1 MKKRSK
7 RVISVL
13 SVILAVLLLIPALAA
28 PASAATA
35 DEFVQLINAER
46 AKHDLPALNAT
57 NSGLQAAARVRA
69 DESAVKF
76 DGVSHKRPDGRIWH
90 TVLKEKEVT
99 RYSTAGETLAAGIT
113 APEDVL
119 ATWLNNSADR
129 ANILSKEFTH
139 IGVGI
144 YEGKFTLVGDEEQ
157 EGLIVALEFI
167 AESKYR
173 HPDTISDFEAFFLN
187 LYISF
192 VNAWNKGITW
202 IKDLIGLS

>member
-13 SVILAVLLLIPALAA
+13 SVILAVLLLMPAFAA
-28 PASAATA
+28 PASAAAAA
-35 DEFVQLINAER
+35 DEFVQLVNAAR
-46 AKHDLPALNAT
+46 AENGLPALNAT
-57 NSGLQAAARVRA
+57 NSGLHAAAKVRA
-69 DESAVKF
+69 DEGAVKL
-76 DGVSHKRPDGRIWH
+76 DVVDHKRPDGQVWH
-90 TVLKEKEVT
+90 TVLKENKVT
-99 RYSTAGETLAAGIT
+99 RYSTAGETLSAGFAAP
-113 APEDVL
+113 ADVL
-119 ATWLNNSADR
+119 ATWLENSADR

-144 YEGKFTLVGDEEQ
+144 YEGKFTLDSNEMDGV
-157 EGLIVALEFI
+157 IVALEFI

-173 HPDTISDFEAFFLN
+173 HPDTLNSFEAFFLN

-202 IKDLIGLS
+202 IKDLIGLN

>member
-7 RVISVL
+7 HVISVL
-13 SVILAVLLLIPALAA
+13 SVLLAVLLLMPAFAA
-28 PASAATA
+28 PASAAAA
-35 DEFVQLINAER
+35 DEFVQLVNAER
-46 AKHDLPALNAT
+46 AKNGLPALNTT
-57 NSGLQAAARVRA
+57 NSGLHAAAKTRA

-76 DGVSHKRPDGRIWH
+76 DVKDHKRPDGTVWH
-90 TVLKEKEVT
+90 TVLKENEVT

-157 EGLIVALEFI
+157 EGLIVAIEFI

-173 HPDTISDFEAFFLN
+173 HPDTINGIEAFFLN

-192 VNAWNKGITW
+192 VNVWNKGINW
-202 IKDLIGLS
+202 VKDLIGLG